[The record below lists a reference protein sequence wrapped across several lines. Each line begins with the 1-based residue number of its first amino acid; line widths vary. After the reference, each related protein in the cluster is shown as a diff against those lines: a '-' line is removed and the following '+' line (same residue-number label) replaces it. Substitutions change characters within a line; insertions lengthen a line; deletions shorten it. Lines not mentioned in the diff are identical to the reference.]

1 MMYMHDALQATIGLM
16 NADPAKVKVRT
27 SYNVAAI
34 SFSPKELAAEIKKH
48 IPDFKISYKPD
59 VRQQY
64 ADSWPQSIDDSVAR
78 LDWDWKPEFDLSKMT
93 EDMLHHIQQVVE
105 H

>member
-1 MMYMHDALQATIGLM
+1 MMYMHDALKATIGLM
-16 NADPAKVKVRT
+16 NTDADKIKIRS
-27 SYNVAAI
+27 SYNVAAM
-34 SFSPKELAAEIKKH
+34 SFTPAELAAEIKKH
-48 IPDFKISYKPD
+48 IPDFKISYAPD

-78 LDWDWKPEFDLSKMT
+78 KDWGWKNDFDLKKMT